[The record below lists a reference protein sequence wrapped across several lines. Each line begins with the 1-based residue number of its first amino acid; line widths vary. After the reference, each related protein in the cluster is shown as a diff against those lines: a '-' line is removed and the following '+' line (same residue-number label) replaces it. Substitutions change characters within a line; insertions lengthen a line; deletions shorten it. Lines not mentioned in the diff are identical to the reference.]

1 MKQVAFSTTGVCA
14 AIMVLAAP
22 AVHAA
27 SPCESVPAAAVV
39 AALGA
44 SGTLILDPGT
54 GPGCSYN
61 NNGGANVALVVEVHD
76 VDEAAGN
83 IGKLFAGSLKD
94 PSNTPVTGL
103 GEAAYI
109 HVMTFK
115 GTTFQTLQFREH
127 HKITTLTLTTGAGPF
142 STAKMASLGKLFA
155 GKT

>member
-1 MKQVAFSTTGVCA
+1 MSPRTFSMTGVCA
-14 AIMVLAAP
+14 AIIVLAAP

-27 SPCESVPAAAVV
+27 TPCDSVPAAAVV

-44 SGTLILDPGT
+44 SGTLILDKGNGLACT
-54 GPGCSYN
+54 YN
-61 NNGGANVALVVEVHD
+61 NNGGANVSVAVDVHD

-83 IGKLFAGSLKD
+83 IGKLFATSLKD
-94 PSNTPVTGL
+94 PSNTPVTDL

-115 GTTFQTLQFREH
+115 GTTIQTLEFREH
-127 HKITTLTLTTGAGPF
+127 HKIMTLTLTTTTGPF
-142 STAKMASLGKLFA
+142 SPAKMTSLGKLFA